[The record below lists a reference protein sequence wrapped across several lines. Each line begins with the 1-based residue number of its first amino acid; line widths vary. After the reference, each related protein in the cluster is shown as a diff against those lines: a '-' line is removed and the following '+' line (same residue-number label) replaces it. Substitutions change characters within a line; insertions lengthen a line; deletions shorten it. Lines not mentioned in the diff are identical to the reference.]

1 MVRLII
7 EYIFV
12 INQFR
17 GINVNTI
24 YSGNYFNNHGYI
36 VIYFYGGRTNFG
48 RCEAAAAGTPTRLQA
63 PGGKL
68 PALSN
73 VSSLQRS
80 STAIAVNNGAVQRTN
95 TFSTGRSAL
104 ARRILMHAL
113 NFV

>member
-12 INQFR
+12 INQFK

-36 VIYFYGGRTNFG
+36 VIYFYGGRT
-48 RCEAAAAGTPTRLQA
+48 RLQV
-63 PGGKL
+63 PCGKL

-95 TFSTGRSAL
+95 TFSTGRSA
-104 ARRILMHAL
+104 
-113 NFV
+113 

>member
-1 MVRLII
+1 M
-7 EYIFV
+7 
-12 INQFR
+12 
-17 GINVNTI
+17 NTI

-113 NFV
+113 NFVSEN